1 MKIHEYQAIALL
13 KQYALP
19 ILDGQVALS
28 VAEAVQAQKELGLTT
43 CILKAQVHTGGRGKA
58 GGVRRADTPEEVAK
72 IAAEMLGSKL
82 VTKQTGPEGKVIRSV
97 LVTRS
102 MAIKNE
108 YYLSFTVDGGS
119 AQIVMLASSAGGVEI
134 EKTAAEAPQKIMKES
149 IDITIGLRAYQARRI
164 AMSIG
169 IRSELVNSFID
180 IAQKL
185 YRLFIEKDCSLVEIN
200 PLVET
205 QEGRLVA
212 IDAKLNF
219 DQNALF
225 RHTDIL
231 ELRDLNEEDPR
242 EVAASQFDLNYIP
255 LDGEIGC
262 MVNGAGLAMATMDM
276 IRHCGGRPGQFLD
289 VGGGG
294 GAPPPAKVAG
304 AFQILLADRDVKG
317 LLINIF
323 GGIMKCD
330 LIAQGIVTAAEK
342 TKVNVPIVVRLEGTN
357 AALGK
362 EILGKSGLT
371 IIPADTLAQAAQTI
385 VALSGRKEVSV

>member
-97 LVTRS
+97 LVTGS

-108 YYLSFTVDGGS
+108 YYLSFIVDGGS

-169 IRSELVNSFID
+169 IRFELVNSFID

-276 IRHCGGRPGQFLD
+276 IRHCGGRPANFLD
-289 VGGGG
+289 VGGG
-294 GAPPPAKVAG
+294 ATAAKVAG

>member
-13 KQYALP
+13 KQYAVP
-19 ILDGQVALS
+19 TSDGQVAAS
-28 VAEAVQAQKELGLTT
+28 VAEAVQAQKELGLTA

-58 GGVRRADTPEEVAK
+58 GGVRRADTPEAVAK
-72 IAAEMLGSKL
+72 IAAEMLGGKL
-82 VTKQTGPEGKVIRSV
+82 VTKQTGPEGKVIRRV

-102 MAIKNE
+102 VNIKNE
-108 YYLSFTVDGGS
+108 YYLSFTVDGGG
-119 AQIVMLASSAGGVEI
+119 AQIVMLASSSGGVEI
-134 EKTAAEAPQKIMKES
+134 EETATEAPQKIIKEA

-164 AMSIG
+164 AMRIG
-169 IRSELVNSFID
+169 IRAELVASFID

-185 YRLFIEKDCSLVEIN
+185 YRLLIEKDGSLVEIN

-225 RHTDIL
+225 RHPDVL
-231 ELRDLNEEDPR
+231 KLRDLNEEDPR

-262 MVNGAGLAMATMDM
+262 MVNGAGLAMATMDI
-276 IRHCGGRPGQFLD
+276 IRHYGGRPANFLD
-289 VGGGG
+289 VGGG
-294 GAPPPAKVAG
+294 ATAAKVAG

-317 LLINIF
+317 ILINIF

-330 LIAQGIVTAAEK
+330 LIAQGIVTAAAK

-371 IIPADTLAQAAQTI
+371 IISADTLAQAAQTI
-385 VALSGRKEVSV
+385 VALSRRKEMSA

>member
-1 MKIHEYQAIALL
+1 
-13 KQYALP
+13 
-19 ILDGQVALS
+19 
-28 VAEAVQAQKELGLTT
+28 
-43 CILKAQVHTGGRGKA
+43 
-58 GGVRRADTPEEVAK
+58 
-72 IAAEMLGSKL
+72 
-82 VTKQTGPEGKVIRSV
+82 
-97 LVTRS
+97 

-108 YYLSFTVDGGS
+108 YYLSFIVDGGS

-169 IRSELVNSFID
+169 IRFELVNSFID

-276 IRHCGGRPGQFLD
+276 IRHCGGRPANFLD
-289 VGGGG
+289 VGGG
-294 GAPPPAKVAG
+294 ATAAKVAG

>member
-276 IRHCGGRPGQFLD
+276 IRHCGGRPANFLD
-289 VGGGG
+289 VGGG
-294 GAPPPAKVAG
+294 ATAAKVAG

>member
-13 KQYALP
+13 KQYAVP
-19 ILDGQVALS
+19 TSDGQVAAS
-28 VAEAVQAQKELGLTT
+28 VAEAVQAQKELGLTA

-58 GGVRRADTPEEVAK
+58 GGVRRADTPEAVAK
-72 IAAEMLGSKL
+72 IAAEMLGGKL
-82 VTKQTGPEGKVIRSV
+82 VTKQTGPEGKVIRRV

-102 MAIKNE
+102 VNIKNE
-108 YYLSFTVDGGS
+108 YYLSFTVDGGG

-134 EKTAAEAPQKIMKES
+134 EETATEAPQKIIKEA

-164 AMSIG
+164 AMRIG
-169 IRSELVNSFID
+169 IRAELVASFID

-185 YRLFIEKDCSLVEIN
+185 YRLLIEKDGSLVEIN

-225 RHTDIL
+225 RHPDVL
-231 ELRDLNEEDPR
+231 KLRDLNEEDPR

-262 MVNGAGLAMATMDM
+262 MVNGAGLAMATMDI
-276 IRHCGGRPGQFLD
+276 IRHYGGRPANFLD
-289 VGGGG
+289 VGGG
-294 GAPPPAKVAG
+294 ATAAKVAG

-317 LLINIF
+317 ILINIF

-330 LIAQGIVTAAEK
+330 LIAQGIVTAAAK

-371 IIPADTLAQAAQTI
+371 IISADTLAQAAQTI
-385 VALSGRKEVSV
+385 VALSRRKEMSA